1 MFTTRWR
8 LFRLLGFPINVDASW
23 LIILALLTWSLQ
35 QEFARSRYLPL
46 TLENRLLTTWLLG
59 LGTALAFFACI
70 VLHELGHAVV
80 ARASGIP
87 LHGITLFLF
96 GGVAEM
102 RGEPASAR
110 DEFWMAVAGPLV
122 SAFLAIGFGLLSRV
136 GGEAVWWEVARA
148 VFDRLAWINLLVLAF
163 NLIPA
168 FPLDGGRVLRSALWG
183 ATHNL
188 RRATYWASLLGQ
200 GFAGLLIAGGV
211 LLFIRGDLNGIWMGL
226 IGLFLNNAARSSYQ
240 QVLIRQTL
248 AGEPVGRFM
257 NPHPVVV
264 PPTLNL
270 REWVEDYVYHHHRKA
285 FPVVQDGRLQGV
297 ITTRALAEYPRES
310 WDQHTVGE
318 VMRHDVTALSI
329 GPGADALQALGKM
342 QATGSSRLLVVE
354 GDRLLGIISLKD
366 LLRFLHL
373 KLELEGEGGE
383 EARPPGPRQQDSRS
397 ETGAPS

>member
-23 LIILALLTWSLQ
+23 LVILALLTWSLQ
-35 QEFARSRYLPL
+35 EEFARRLPL

-59 LGTALAFFACI
+59 LGTALGFFACI

-96 GGVAEM
+96 GGVAEL

-122 SAFLAIGFGLLSRV
+122 SAFLAIAFGLLSRV
-136 GGEAVWWEVARA
+136 GIEAVWWEVAREVLRYLA
-148 VFDRLAWINLLVLAF
+148 VINLVVLIF

-168 FPLDGGRVLRSALWG
+168 FPLDGGRVLRSALW
-183 ATHNL
+183 AAMHNL

-200 GFAGLLIAGGV
+200 GFAWVLITLGILRFFEHDYV
-211 LLFIRGDLNGIWMGL
+211 NGIWMGL
-226 IGLFLNNAARSSYQ
+226 IGLFLNNAARGSYQ
-240 QVLIRQTL
+240 QVLIRQAL

-270 REWVEDYVYHHHRKA
+270 REWVEEYVYHHHRKA
-285 FPVVQDGRLQGV
+285 FPVVLDGQLLGV
-297 ITTRALAEYPRES
+297 ITTRALAQVPRET
-310 WDQHTVGE
+310 WEQHTVGE
-318 VMRHDVTALSI
+318 LMRHDVAALSI
-329 GPGADALQALGKM
+329 GPSADALEALGKM

-373 KLELEGEGGE
+373 KLELEGEGRE
-383 EARPPGPRQQDSRS
+383 EAGPPQPRQPDSRS